1 MVYGI
6 RIKYAGN
13 NKMKLSILIIY
24 LAVLILL
31 LFSQVSCT
39 GKPTESQ
46 TGIIIILVVD
56 SDPHETPIPDVEIT
70 IAPGNLIKRTD
81 SNGLCSFE
89 LDSGEYLVN
98 ADVCCN
104 GIDYIHYSESV
115 RLLADETQELKFF
128 GCSGCML

>member
-6 RIKYAGN
+6 RNKYAGN

-70 IAPGNLIKRTD
+70 MHP
-81 SNGLCSFE
+81 
-89 LDSGEYLVN
+89 
-98 ADVCCN
+98 
-104 GIDYIHYSESV
+104 
-115 RLLADETQELKFF
+115 ET
-128 GCSGCML
+128 

>member
-98 ADVCCN
+98 ADVCCT
-104 GIDYIHYSESV
+104 GPGYIHYSESV
-115 RLLADETQELKFF
+115 RLLADETQELKFV
-128 GCSGCML
+128 GCSTCE